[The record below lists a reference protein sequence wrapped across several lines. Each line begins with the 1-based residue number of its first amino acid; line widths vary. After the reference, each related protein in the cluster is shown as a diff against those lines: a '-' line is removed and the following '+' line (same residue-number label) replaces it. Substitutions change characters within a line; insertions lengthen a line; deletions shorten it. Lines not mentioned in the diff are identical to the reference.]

1 MMLRA
6 TLPLAVLFLLAPGCD
21 SKDPAASKKDA
32 KAEAKDG
39 KAEAKDGKAK
49 AKDGKDDP
57 PKKDEKESAAK
68 AATKLPAIEAAK
80 LEKYRKNAEALEKEL
95 AAARK
100 AAKDEDWAAAVAA
113 YDKAIKLDDD
123 NVHVLSELGW
133 AHFKAGDN
141 DKAEH
146 NIRLALRHVRK
157 TEERADLLDKLGSID
172 EARGEFAA
180 AKEHFDH
187 AASLTGG
194 DAAGEHGKAVADK
207 AAAACADGKCT
218 KPDFETLDD
227 ACKAM
232 IARVHEQLGLT
243 AETAANEFTCDPAK
257 AQKVA
262 LEGGDAT
269 EAAIL
274 EVSGKHGDVT
284 EDEFDLL
291 AHIDG
296 GWHWIG
302 TVLDVENP
310 SHGGIERTGE
320 IKSFEAKELVPDSP
334 GSEVLVHLE
343 FAETDIDFD
352 DNLLYHDE
360 QEAYLVCGMNEGKHI
375 CHEIPLHYYFE
386 SDTLREDE
394 ETKHEPEVHE
404 FTVAAEF
411 DGKGNVTFT
420 GDGEVPK
427 GLTGTKAISELAE
440 PEGFVFL
447 HED

>member
-1 MMLRA
+1 MLLRA
-6 TLPLAVLFLLAPGCD
+6 TLPLAVLFLVAPACD
-21 SKDPAASKKDA
+21 SKDSTASKKDA
-32 KAEAKDG
+32 KAEAKDAKG
-39 KAEAKDGKAK
+39 ETKDAKDKDAK
-49 AKDGKDDP
+49 ADP

-95 AAARK
+95 ATARK
-100 AAKDEDWAAAVAA
+100 AAKDEDWAGAVAA

-157 TEERADLLDKLGSID
+157 TEERVDLLDKLGSID
-172 EARGEFAA
+172 EARGDFAG

-187 AASLTGG
+187 AVGLTGG
-194 DAAGEHGKAVADK
+194 DEARKHQEAVADK

-243 AETAANEFTCDPAK
+243 AETAANEFSCDPAK

-310 SHGGIERTGE
+310 NHGGIVRTGS

-334 GSEVLVHLE
+334 GNEVLVHLE

-386 SDTLREDE
+386 SDVLREDE
-394 ETKHEPEVHE
+394 ETEHEPEVHE
-404 FTVAAEF
+404 FTVEAAF

-427 GLTGTKAISELAE
+427 GLTGTKAVTELAE

-447 HED
+447 HAD